1 MYFSLILPEPGQER
15 VAARAHLT
23 DPYAEH
29 QWLWRWFPADS
40 GTPRDF
46 LYRRRE
52 DDGVPRYYVVSR
64 RQPLAPQPG
73 WSVQCRPYDPVLSA
87 GERLA
92 FDLRANAVVSRPTD
106 GKGRRHDVV
115 MDQKRRLMQER
126 SLAKWSD
133 WDRDERPPL
142 YQLVH
147 AAGRQWLAQ
156 RAQACG
162 FELDGS
168 LLRADAYQQHRI
180 KDKVRFTS
188 IDFSG
193 ELVVTDPSRLKTAL
207 LGGIGHAKAFGC
219 GLLLVRRLV

>member
-29 QWLWRWFPADS
+29 QWLWRWFPAKA
-40 GTPRDF
+40 GAPRDF
-46 LYRRRE
+46 IYRRRE
-52 DDGVPRYYVVSR
+52 ADGIPRYYVVSS
-64 RQPLAPQPG
+64 RQPVAPQPG
-73 WSVQCRPYDPVLSA
+73 WALQCRPYDPQLSA

-92 FDLRANAVVSRPTD
+92 FDLRANAVVTRPTG

-115 MDQKRRLMQER
+115 MDEKRRLLQQR
-126 SLAKWSD
+126 GLPKWAE
-133 WDRDERPPL
+133 WDRDERPAL
-142 YQLVH
+142 YQIVH
-147 AAGRQWLAQ
+147 AAGHKWLAQ

-162 FELDGS
+162 FGVDATQ
-168 LLRADAYQQHRI
+168 LRADAYQQHRV
-180 KDKVRFTS
+180 KHTVRFTS

-193 ELVVTDPSRLKTAL
+193 ELVVTDPDKLRAAL